1 MHDLIVIGAGPGGYE
16 AAAHAARMGK
26 KVALVEKERVGGIC
40 LHAGCIPA
48 KTFLR
53 SSKLFQEFGEAAAYG
68 IRAESFAFDMPA
80 VVDRKNRVVGTL
92 ARGVQGMLKRAGVET
107 IAGHARLVSRG
118 VVAVGGEHYQA
129 RNILIATGSRPAV
142 PPIPGIRSE
151 RVLDSNT
158 VFALTHVPERIAII
172 GGGYIGLEFACFFRE
187 AGSQVSVYEMLP
199 QIAAGCDHQISG
211 LLLQVLKRKGI
222 DFHLSCRVLAIEGNS
237 LRFAAADGAQASA
250 SADYILNA
258 TGRAPVVQDLGLE
271 DVGIDFGPKGIRASD
286 QGKTNI
292 PGIWACGDVTGR
304 RMLAH
309 AATREGIV
317 AVNNM
322 FGIKD
327 RIRYGA
333 IPAVIYTHPEVSS
346 VGKTEEELQAEGT
359 EYRKSV
365 VPMAVAGRFVV
376 ESEGETG
383 MVKVLAGARYGEIL
397 GVHAV
402 GDASSE
408 FIVAAAAMVES
419 GMSLTDA
426 SRIIF
431 PHPTVSEALREAIDR
446 AAPHA
451 AEAGAMDHQEQ
462 SGARRHA

>member
-1 MHDLIVIGAGPGGYE
+1 MYDLIAIGAGPGGYE

-26 KVALVEKERVGGIC
+26 KVALIEKERLGGIC
-40 LHAGCIPA
+40 LNAGCIPA

-53 SSKLFQEFGEAAAYG
+53 SSKLFHEFGEAAAYG
-68 IRAESFAFDMPA
+68 IRVESAAFDMPA

-92 ARGVQGMLKRAGVET
+92 GRGVQGMLKRAGVEIVT
-107 IAGHARLVSRG
+107 GHARLVSRG
-118 VVAVGGEHYQA
+118 VVEAGGERYQA

-151 RVLDSNT
+151 GVLDSNT
-158 VFALTHVPERIAII
+158 VFALTRVPEKIAII
-172 GGGYIGLEFACFFRE
+172 GGGYIGLEFACFFQE
-187 AGSQVSVYEMLP
+187 AGAKVSVYEMLP
-199 QIAAGCDHQISG
+199 QIAAGGDREISA

-222 DFHLSCRVLAIEGNS
+222 EFHLSCRVLEIENGS
-237 LRFAAADGAQASA
+237 LRYAAADGSQSSA
-250 SADYILNA
+250 SADSILNA
-258 TGRAPVVQDLGLE
+258 TGRAPLVQDLGLE
-271 DVGIDFGPKGIRASD
+271 DVGVDFSPRGIRTSD
-286 QGKTNI
+286 QGKTNV

-322 FGIKD
+322 FGKKD

-333 IPAVIYTHPEVSS
+333 IPAVIYTHPEVAS

-365 VPMAVAGRFVV
+365 VPMAVAGRFLV
-376 ESEGETG
+376 ENEGASG
-383 MVKVLAGARYGEIL
+383 IVKVLAGARYGEIL

-408 FIVAAAAMVES
+408 FIVAAAAMVET
-419 GMSLTDA
+419 GMSLTEA

-431 PHPTVSEALREAIDR
+431 PHPTVSEALREAIEQ
-446 AAPHA
+446 ATSHA
-451 AEAGAMDHQEQ
+451 
-462 SGARRHA
+462 